1 MARGAAMGEHRSGT
15 AAPTTEVPMPAPYRS
30 IACCISADP
39 AADDVIAEA
48 VALRRGSPGDLHL
61 VTVVGPAHT
70 SLAGPFS
77 YYSDP
82 PGVLA
87 DRAAEWLAERVE
99 RTPGALPVVLDGFP
113 PRTVCRWA
121 AANGIDLI
129 VAAAHRGFVE
139 RTLLGGFAAYV
150 AYHAPCPVLL
160 VRPPVAEEGSEG
172 G

>member
-1 MARGAAMGEHRSGT
+1 
-15 AAPTTEVPMPAPYRS
+15 MPAPYRS

-39 AADDVIAEA
+39 ASETVIAEA
-48 VALRRGSPGDLHL
+48 VALRDASPGELHL

-82 PGVLA
+82 PGVLE
-87 DRAAEWLAERVE
+87 DRAAEWLAERVQ
-99 RTPGALPVVLDGFP
+99 RTPGALPVVLDGYP
-113 PRTVCRWA
+113 PRSVCRWA
-121 AANGIDLI
+121 SAAGIDLI

-160 VRPPVAEEGSEG
+160 VRPPAVAGDAEAG
-172 G
+172 